1 MKKLICVFVFLN
13 LMGCAVNGFEKYYA
27 PRLGIEA
34 LRPRLLPATG
44 APSVYTYSDT
54 PKEDVLRAQEAGYV
68 QLGTSNFYGPPK
80 TMTSSELLTQ
90 AKNVGA
96 SMVLIHSQY
105 KDTISG
111 SIPYTVANPPQISTV
126 NTSGTVNAYGT
137 GGYATGNY
145 SGQSTITSPGG
156 TTTYNMPY
164 SVSRNDMVATFWAKL
179 DPATIRLG
187 VIYAP
192 LPAEVRTRLE
202 RNTGLI
208 AIGIIQQSPAFRANI
223 LRGDILL
230 KIGGEDV
237 VDVPSFDAQIH
248 KFAGQTVKIELIRG
262 ETPKTVELTLN
273 VGRG

>member
-1 MKKLICVFVFLN
+1 MKKLLCGFAFLC
-13 LMGCAVNGFEKYYA
+13 LMGCAANGFEKYYV
-27 PRLGIEA
+27 PRPGVEA
-34 LRPRLLPATG
+34 QRSRLLPATG
-44 APSVYTYSDT
+44 PPSVYTYSDT

-68 QLGTSNFYGPPK
+68 QLGTSNFYGPPN
-80 TMTSSELLTQ
+80 TMTNTELLTQ

-105 KDTISG
+105 KDTVSG

-164 SVSRNDMVATFWAKL
+164 SVSRNDTVATFWAKQ
-179 DPATIRLG
+179 DPTTIRLG

-223 LRGDILL
+223 LRGDVLL

-237 VDVPSFDAQIH
+237 VDPASFDAQLH
-248 KFAGQTVKIELIRG
+248 KFAGQTVKIELMRG
-262 ETPKTVELTLN
+262 DTPKSIEVTLN
-273 VGRG
+273 AGRG